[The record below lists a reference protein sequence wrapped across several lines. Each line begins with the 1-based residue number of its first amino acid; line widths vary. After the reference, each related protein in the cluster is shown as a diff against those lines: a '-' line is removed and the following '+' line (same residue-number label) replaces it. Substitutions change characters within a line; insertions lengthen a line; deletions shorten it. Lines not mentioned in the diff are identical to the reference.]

1 MRFVFRIENVD
12 RITFN
17 PLTFRIVYVP
27 LENDGAVTIKK
38 GLCFDC
44 AYHESLYKYIH
55 FLKSTYLFNKIEK
68 CYFVLF
74 CSWIIVFIALNK
86 LTSK

>member
-44 AYHESLYKYIH
+44 AYRQSLYKY
-55 FLKSTYLFNKIEK
+55 FF
-68 CYFVLF
+68 FF
-74 CSWIIVFIALNK
+74 
-86 LTSK
+86 